1 MNSYNVQL
9 YKEALQP
16 ALQPYLKRVNGDWY
30 RYTAHHWR
38 SDADGDTLAVN
49 WNEGTW
55 KEHKSGDGG
64 HLPSL
69 AKQIGI
75 NIQGG
80 GRMPATPTKRRYS
93 GMADYAQA
101 HGITVDTLR
110 AYGWQETSNA
120 GRPALMFPTTTKFSK
135 WSGGWRYRY
144 LDGNTPKYTSEKG
157 YTSQLYGFGAR
168 TIANMAQHHCAVMCN
183 GEISTIVAHQIGM
196 PAFCITGGER
206 STVPN
211 HLIDE
216 LKQWILDDSFTVIV
230 ALDCDDKGRD
240 SAMGMVTH
248 LKQLGIKARAV
259 DLGLTDGGDLADFCM
274 LYSTDAMSA
283 LVNLPDL
290 VGTLTPLSKRERFI
304 YMPFNEMRNLPK
316 AEWLI
321 GGVIQ
326 KRGFNVIF
334 GAPGQG
340 KTFVA
345 LHYALSIAQ
354 SAKVMYVAGEG
365 VSGLYQR
372 GVAWCTHNHKDADN
386 LYMVIGNVAFM
397 DDTEFGSFKQKCQ
410 DESPEIIFIDTLARA
425 MSGADENS
433 TRDMGMFVDRCDE
446 LRHDIG
452 CTIVI
457 VHHTGKAGYA
467 ERGSSVLRASA
478 DIMQRISMT
487 DGDIRV
493 ECEKS
498 KDSEPFDPMNLTLLP
513 VKIVIDGDEIE
524 VPVVVESAIVDH
536 SMDTRITA
544 EQRKVLDVMCE
555 ITTGTLA
562 EINEHMPAMKP
573 NSLHKLLSK
582 LKSKGLVSQTE
593 PRQPYS
599 ITDEGR
605 KSSSINPKSYSP
617 IHHPSPLHSTGE
629 EPITHFVKLGE
640 KGETV
645 KTVNSTL
652 QTLQPLQR
660 EMFPMPI
667 NGANHWEV

>member
-9 YKEALQP
+9 YKDVLQP
-16 ALQPYLKRVNGDWY
+16 ALQPYLKRVNGDWH
-30 RYTAHHWR
+30 RYTAYHWR
-38 SDADGDTLAVN
+38 SDADGETLAVN
-49 WNEGTW
+49 WADGTW

-64 HLPSL
+64 YLQSL
-69 AKQIGI
+69 AKKIGI
-75 NIQGG
+75 NVQGG
-80 GRMPATPTKRRYS
+80 GRMPATPTKRRFD
-93 GMADYAQA
+93 GIEDYAQA
-101 HGITVDTLR
+101 HGITPETLR
-110 AYGWQETSNA
+110 SYGWKETVHA
-120 GRPALMFPTTTKFSK
+120 GRPALMFPTETKFSK

-157 YTSQLYGFGAR
+157 YTAQLYGFGAR

-183 GEISTIVAHQIGM
+183 GEISTIAAHQIGM

-206 STVPN
+206 SNVPT

-216 LKQWILDDSFTVIV
+216 LKQWILDESFVVIV

-240 SAMGMVTH
+240 SALGMVNH
-248 LKQLGIKARAV
+248 LNQLGIKSRAV
-259 DLGLTDGGDLADFCM
+259 DLGLTDGGDLADFCV
-274 LYSTDAMSA
+274 LHTTDAMTA
-283 LVNLPDL
+283 LINLPDL
-290 VGTLTPLSKRERFI
+290 TGASIPLSKRERFI

-321 GGVIQ
+321 GGMIQ

-345 LHYALSIAQ
+345 LHYALTISQ
-354 SAKVMYVAGEG
+354 TAKVMYVAGEG

-372 GVAWCTHNHKDADN
+372 GVAWCKHHQQNADN

-397 DDTEFGSFKQKCQ
+397 DDAEFGSFKSKCM
-410 DESPEIIFIDTLARA
+410 DERPEIIFIDTLARA

-446 LRHDIG
+446 LRHETG

-478 DIMQRISMT
+478 DIMQRVSMT

-513 VKIVIDGDEIE
+513 VQINIDGDDIE
-524 VPVVVESAIVDH
+524 VPVVVESSIVDQSKDH
-536 SMDTRITA
+536 RISA
-544 EQRKVLDVMCE
+544 EQRKVLDVMYQ
-555 ITTGTLA
+555 IATGTLS
-562 EINEHMPAMKP
+562 EVNEHLPAMKP
-573 NSLHKLLSK
+573 NSLHKLLTK
-582 LKSKGLVSQTE
+582 LKDKGLVLQTE
-593 PRQPYS
+593 PRQPYT

-605 KSSSINPKSYSP
+605 KSSSVNPKSSSP
-617 IHHPSPLHSTGE
+617 FHHSSPLQTG
-629 EPITHFVKLGE
+629 G
-640 KGETV
+640 
-645 KTVNSTL
+645 
-652 QTLQPLQR
+652 
-660 EMFPMPI
+660 
-667 NGANHWEV
+667 